1 MLIVFGL
8 MIVILNEVKIPKL
21 GEINRLTDP
30 NFFNVKTIV
39 STKGEASFPQWTVA
53 KSFGELIY
61 KTPIRAAYF
70 TFSPFP
76 WDIKKK
82 SI

>member
-39 STKGEASFPQWTVA
+39 STKGEASFPQWTVTNV
-53 KSFGELIY
+53 GELIY
-61 KTPIRAAYF
+61 KTPIRAASF

>member
-30 NFFNVKTIV
+30 NFLMLKQLFLLKVKPL
-39 STKGEASFPQWTVA
+39 STMDSSEIIW
-53 KSFGELIY
+53 
-61 KTPIRAAYF
+61 
-70 TFSPFP
+70 
-76 WDIKKK
+76 
-82 SI
+82 